1 MYDGIYKHSILH
13 TYFITNDA
21 FFHTC
26 VLLRTLA
33 VYDAFRHYVR
43 CTMMSCLSIGFMY
56 IIRVQDSIFNTY
68 IKSLYMFNNISTL
81 STCISFRDLGCK
93 SQVRSFLYLA

>member
-43 CTMMSCLSIGFMY
+43 CTMMSCLSIGFAYIPNIYVMY
-56 IIRVQDSIFNTY
+56 EYRNYRSCTSYVYKIQYLIRI
-68 IKSLYMFNNISTL
+68 
-81 STCISFRDLGCK
+81 
-93 SQVRSFLYLA
+93 